1 MDSMKTSRPSLTS
14 ARRVA
19 LTLAA
24 LLFSSVNLAGC
35 AGGRLTLFDPLARSM
50 SRQSAGAANSNV
62 DRNDLDA
69 AERDFKHAIR
79 LDKRNGDAH
88 AGLARV
94 LTRKGDDAAAAKSYR
109 AAVKFA
115 PANPNYAA
123 ELGECL
129 ARLAIQSLDRR
140 SLSDGSMRAF
150 KLARSLLPADSSL
163 AISHGRW
170 ACRLEFYDEA
180 LRALQDAL
188 QLSPE
193 SAEAHQELA
202 KVYDAIGDGLSARRE
217 RGTADRLASGFSTPP
232 EQTAAAGDAED

>member
-1 MDSMKTSRPSLTS
+1 
-14 ARRVA
+14 
-19 LTLAA
+19 
-24 LLFSSVNLAGC
+24 
-35 AGGRLTLFDPLARSM
+35 M

-62 DRNDLDA
+62 DRNELDA
-69 AERDFKHAIR
+69 AERDFRHAIR

-94 LTRKGDDAAAAKSYR
+94 LARKGDDAHAAESYR

-129 ARLAIQSLDRR
+129 GRLATQSLDRR
-140 SLSDGSMRAF
+140 SLSAGSMRAF
-150 KLARSLLPADSSL
+150 NLARSLSPADPAL
-163 AISHGRW
+163 AINHGRW

-180 LRALQDAL
+180 LHALQNAL

-202 KVYDAIGDGLSARRE
+202 TVYDAIGDGVSARRE